1 MFIARSTSPWLA
13 FNALLASVG
22 VNPMAFNVSTPSFCF
37 CFLFICKFMA
47 EVHSNSAF
55 PSTPNPFIRL
65 SKTFI

>member
-13 FNALLASVG
+13 FNALLAPVD
-22 VNPMAFNVSTPSFCF
+22 VNPMAINVSTPSFCF

-47 EVHSNSAF
+47 YVHSNNALSF
-55 PSTPNPFIRL
+55 TPNPFIRL